1 MRRILLSLAA
11 VGLMGCEKKDTPPA
25 ADSSAMMAPPAATM
39 DLASMAGTWNM
50 QVMPQ
55 DRDTVL
61 LNYVITATGTTEGWT
76 LTFPGRRDPV
86 PFRITHVAGDSMVS
100 EAGPYESALRA
111 GVQVTT
117 KTVNRMEG
125 AMLVGTTEA
134 RYSSGP
140 DTVLMLRQRGS
151 KAP

>member
-1 MRRILLSLAA
+1 MRRIVLSLAVVA
-11 VGLMGCEKKDTPPA
+11 LAGCAKKDATPA

-39 DLASMAGTWNM
+39 NLANMAGTWNM

-76 LTFPGRRDPV
+76 LTFPGRDPIPLRV
-86 PFRITHVAGDSMVS
+86 THVGGDSMVT

-125 AMLVGTTEA
+125 GTLVGTTEA
-134 RYSSGP
+134 RYTSGP
-140 DTVLMLRQRGS
+140 DTLLLLRQRGT